1 MMTEKLL
8 ILVDICCLGFLMSP
22 VILSANS
29 LRSTKGWLDETRS
42 MKVNEHVRDALRPT
56 IELFED
62 IRKGNKIAIMYIQ
75 RLINP
80 DVGIKDFAEIHGIVE
95 VDSDKYRFS
104 SGEGPGEAI
113 SATKK
118 QIENRLIDGALIISD
133 DRLKSDQILNPQ
145 GYVTDFMKI
154 YQGRAVVHEYTKF
167 THFLMNHLNISEAE
181 LRVFS
186 DAAAENSRRAYI
198 EFFGKEPKR
207 NPEKDKIPI
216 TDLFTRAD
224 CTNPYMDFSG
234 AMLVGN
240 QKLEKEY
247 GLENRTHILGANHV
261 SNYSLDI
268 AKLVHYTHLSKAY
281 FNTCEQTGIS
291 FKKLFVDLNPER
303 RVLFN
308 AYTCFPNQTA
318 ISLRATNLVEHR
330 EGFVPFL
337 EKYLITV
344 GGDMHDRRSPW
355 NAHTHEVGIDLF
367 NLIES
372 GKTDLGT
379 IIYNGGASKEQGV
392 AIFGDPNMP
401 ELIEKAYQYNPR
413 ERINGI
419 PFERPETVA

>member
-1 MMTEKLL
+1 
-8 ILVDICCLGFLMSP
+8 MSP

-29 LRSTKGWLDETRS
+29 LRSTTGWLDKTRS
-42 MKVNEHVRDALRPT
+42 MKVNEQVRDALRPT

-133 DRLKSDQILNPQ
+133 DRLKSDQILNPP

-154 YQGRAVVHEYTKF
+154 YQGRAVLHEYTKF

-181 LRVFS
+181 FRAFS

-207 NPEKDKIPI
+207 NPEKDKISI

-224 CTNPYMDFSG
+224 CTNPYIDFSG

-240 QKLEKEY
+240 QKLVKEY

-268 AKLVHYTHLSKAY
+268 AKLVHYNHLSKAY
-281 FNTCEQTGIS
+281 FNTCEQAGIS

-330 EGFVPFL
+330 EGLVPFL

-401 ELIEKAYQYNPR
+401 ELFEKAYQYNPR